1 MKMTNEDTTQIGSI
15 NAFYMDAIRE
25 AVARHGAPSSIF
37 HFEDDQHDSTVV
49 LSTPRIDVKL
59 VEGLPVIE
67 LVFSEENGKPA
78 VVIMLPALNVG
89 VKRLGE
95 AILRAVDMAKD
106 DGKKEALS

>member
-1 MKMTNEDTTQIGSI
+1 MKEKDFNE
-15 NAFYMDAIRE
+15 
-25 AVARHGAPSSIF
+25 
-37 HFEDDQHDSTVV
+37 
-49 LSTPRIDVKL
+49 
-59 VEGLPVIE
+59 VEKAL
-67 LVFSEENGKPA
+67 GKTA